1 MKRNKQKPGHKAV
14 IYLRVSAYELKES
27 FGMDSQLSMCEE
39 YCKRKGYDIV
49 GVEKD
54 EGISGTKTVAQRP
67 GLGRAIALALLG
79 SAQII
84 VAYHQD
90 RFSRS
95 TGIFDDLRENARSNG
110 YRLETSDGRELTA
123 EEDELNGD
131 AMAFVA
137 TVERKLICKR
147 LKNGRKERSKR
158 DGRGSGPLP
167 YGYEVKDNTITVVPS
182 EAETI
187 KLILKSRDAGIG
199 YRKIVELLNGSLIP
213 SKRGGTWCVGSVQT
227 VIEHKTLYETGKRVW
242 GTVESAELWP
252 IIVTKET
259 DNELSIV

>member
-1 MKRNKQKPGHKAV
+1 MKRNKQKLGHKAV
-14 IYLRVSAYELKES
+14 IYLRISTDEQKKG
-27 FGMDSQLSMCEE
+27 FGMDSQLSMCSE
-39 YCKRKGYDIV
+39 YCQRKGYDIV
-49 GVEKD
+49 GIERD
-54 EGISGTKTVAQRP
+54 EGISGTKTVVQRH
-67 GLGRAIALALLG
+67 GLRRAITLAELG
-79 SAQII
+79 ADVI

-95 TGIFDDLRENARSNG
+95 TGVFDDLRENARSNG

-213 SKRGGTWCVGSVQT
+213 SKRGGPWCVGSVQT

-252 IIVTKET
+252 MIVTKET